1 MDQGRAEAGSVRRA
15 SDKKATKVSKMK
27 RRDFIK
33 AAVAVG
39 LGTAAART
47 IAQQGQISEGVK
59 PADGKSTLPR
69 VKDPGELRGEML
81 YRVLGSTGERV
92 SAIGLGGSHIG
103 KPAVTVSG
111 SIHLIH
117 QAIDR
122 GITFMDNSWDYNE
135 GQSEMRMGEAL
146 SQNGYRE
153 KAFLMTKIDGRGKEE
168 ASRQIETSLERLK
181 TDHIDLLQHHEILRF
196 DDADRIFAEGGAME
210 AFVAARQAGKIRYIG
225 FTGHKDPRVHL
236 YMLETAAKHGFKFD
250 TVQMPLNLMDA
261 HFRSFAQLVVPRVIA
276 QQIAV
281 LGMKTFGGADGI
293 ILKSKTVEPLEC
305 LHYSLN
311 LPTSVVITGIDNQ
324 QVLDQAFDAVKTFRL
339 LDEEQIAELL
349 AKTQQA
355 AAAGQY
361 ELFKTTSHFDTTAKH
376 PDWLGGDSPA
386 VQALAPQGAG

>member
-1 MDQGRAEAGSVRRA
+1 ME
-15 SDKKATKVSKMK
+15 

-33 AAVAVG
+33 VAVAAG
-39 LGTAAART
+39 LGSAAARSR
-47 IAQQGQISEGVK
+47 AQEAAATGPTDS
-59 PADGKSTLPR
+59 ASLLPR
-69 VKDPGELRGEML
+69 VKDPGETRGEML
-81 YRVLGSTGERV
+81 YRLLGSTGERV

-103 KPAVTVSG
+103 KPTLTAAE
-111 SIHLIH
+111 SIRLIH
-117 QAIDR
+117 QAVDR

-153 KAFLMTKIDGRGKEE
+153 KVFLMTKIDGRGKEE
-168 ASRQIETSLERLK
+168 ATRQIETSLERLK
-181 TDHIDLLQHHEILRF
+181 TDRIDLLQHHEVLRF
-196 DDADRIFAEGGAME
+196 DDPDRIFAEGGAME
-210 AFVAARQAGKIRYIG
+210 AFLAAKQAGKIRYIG

-236 YMLETAAKHGFKFD
+236 YMLATAAKHGFKFD

-261 HFRSFAQLVVPRVIA
+261 HFRSFAQLVVPQLTEHGIG
-276 QQIAV
+276 V

-324 QVLDQAFDAVKTFRL
+324 GVLDQAFQAVNTFRL
-339 LDEEQIAELL
+339 MDEKEVAALI
-349 AKTQQA
+349 AKTQQVA
-355 AAAGQY
+355 ANGHY

-386 VQALAPQGAG
+386 TQALAPQGAG